1 LHLTLGAAPVVLCF
15 AISAPFLLSAVE
27 SDLEEQ
33 ARNELAAAGI
43 TGVAV
48 SFSGQDGS
56 IACTLLLDDLE
67 EVRAL
72 LEAERGVRVVE
83 VADTW
88 HAVAAPGRSE
98 DEPVNFDATDDT
110 TGGNVESDETTG
122 DGDGDTAFSDDE
134 AVGTSTEGSS
144 IAPMSKP
151 LGPYTPIV
159 RTGDI
164 IYVSGQGGLRDGV
177 LVEGGV
183 AAETEQAMANMAALL
198 ATEGCSLDDVVKTTV
213 FLVDMDDYATLNEA
227 YIAALGDH
235 RPARSCV
242 AVKQLPADF
251 KVEIE
256 AIAHKPA

>member
-1 LHLTLGAAPVVLCF
+1 LTLGAALFVLRF
-15 AISAPFLLSAVE
+15 AISAPFLLSGVE

-33 ARNELAAAGI
+33 ARNELTAAGI

-48 SFSGQDGS
+48 SFSGRDGL
-56 IACTLLLDDLE
+56 IACTSLLDDLD

-72 LEAERGVRVVE
+72 LEVERGVRVVE
-83 VADTW
+83 V
-88 HAVAAPGRSE
+88 
-98 DEPVNFDATDDT
+98 
-110 TGGNVESDETTG
+110 
-122 DGDGDTAFSDDE
+122 GDTAFSDDE

-159 RTGDI
+159 RTGNI